1 MPTRKYKYKVIQVM
15 ITVTLY
21 KCFVF
26 TTKSKRIYTKLYTRC
41 SRKKW
46 RCVSQNEEYGTR
58 ELEELVSLLTEVCL
72 IFRGRI
78 HFVPGLGI

>member
-1 MPTRKYKYKVIQVM
+1 M

-26 TTKSKRIYTKLYTRC
+26 TTKSKRTYTKIYTRC
-41 SRKKW
+41 SRKRW
-46 RCVSQNEEYGTR
+46 RLVSQKEEYGTR
-58 ELEELVSLLTEVCL
+58 ELELVSLLTEVCL

>member
-1 MPTRKYKYKVIQVM
+1 M

-26 TTKSKRIYTKLYTRC
+26 TTKSKRIYTKVYTRC
-41 SRKKW
+41 SRERW
-46 RCVSQNEEYGTR
+46 RLVSQKEEYGTR
-58 ELEELVSLLTEVCL
+58 ELELVSLLTEVCL

-78 HFVPGLGI
+78 HFVPGLEI